1 MSQSKARLRPQFR
14 SSLFFLH
21 LLTGGRLWKIGATT
35 VTSAAAASLTAAG
48 AYGTTAYTLN
58 LTIPF
63 TKAAGL
69 ISNTINFVATAN

>member
-1 MSQSKARLRPQFR
+1 L
-14 SSLFFLH
+14 
-21 LLTGGRLWKIGATT
+21 KIVATT

-63 TKAAGL
+63 SKAAGL